1 MKDNYVGSQRVLRQR
16 GLPYGPEPKEPEP
29 KGPRKKRP
37 EPKGPRKK
45 GPETKGPRPKGLSLQ
60 HK

>member
-16 GLPYGPEPKEPEP
+16 GLPYGPKEPES

-45 GPETKGPRPKGLSLQ
+45 GPEPKGPRPKGLSLQ